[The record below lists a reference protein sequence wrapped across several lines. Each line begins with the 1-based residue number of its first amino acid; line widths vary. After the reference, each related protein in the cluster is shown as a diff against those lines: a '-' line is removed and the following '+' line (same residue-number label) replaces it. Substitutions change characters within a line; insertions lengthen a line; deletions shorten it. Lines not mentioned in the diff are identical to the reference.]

1 MTAGPRCPSVMAM
14 ALASTIISAVG
25 DLLVLVALI
34 VAVKALNTANG
45 ARTEAL
51 TADQTASRERLQAAN
66 REIESV
72 QLASQSLEQARAAA
86 READQRER
94 EAAERNEAAAIAAA
108 ERDRAASELA
118 AAHAQEAFLERQYER
133 VLTVGQLVE
142 DMFWAIQAFRQMGTG
157 VADVPREIWMPQ
169 RNALRHRLVGLK
181 SALPSCQR
189 IVDAGTAY
197 QAFDGCVL
205 SRNEVEIELQRI
217 DGALDDLHAAF
228 RMRAPTQTP
237 G

>member
-1 MTAGPRCPSVMAM
+1 M
-14 ALASTIISAVG
+14 ALASTFIGAVG

-34 VAVKALNTANG
+34 VAVKALNTANS
-45 ARTEAL
+45 ALAEAL
-51 TADQTASRERLQAAN
+51 TADETASEARLQAAN

-72 QLASQSLEQARAAA
+72 RLASGSLEQARAAA

-108 ERDRAASELA
+108 KREQAASERA
-118 AAHAQEAFLERQYER
+118 VAYAQEAFLERQYER

-142 DMFWAIQAFRQMGTG
+142 DMFWAIQAFRDTGTEAG
-157 VADVPREIWMPQ
+157 DVPKEIWMPQ
-169 RNALRHRLVGLK
+169 RNGLRHRLVGLK
-181 SALPSCQR
+181 AAIPSCQR

-205 SRNEVEIELQRI
+205 SRNEVERELQRI
-217 DGALDDLHAAF
+217 DRALDDLQTAL
-228 RMRAPTQTP
+228 RVRAPTQTP
-237 G
+237 R